1 MDKTVERN
9 VGIDVKI
16 SAKSNNVKGS
26 IGELSGYAIKFN
38 KPSVAEAPFTEYI
51 APHALDRVDMSKV
64 LVLYDHNYAN
74 VLGRVDAGTLDLS
87 IDKVGLKFTV
97 QVPDTSL
104 GRDVYANVK
113 AGNLKGMSFGFT
125 VAKGGDSWNRM
136 NTKPTRTINKIE
148 KINEISIVS
157 MPAYD
162 DTSVNVTRNFDSFK
176 KYKEQNYRQKV
187 IYYLDHM

>member
-9 VGIDVKI
+9 VGIDVEI
-16 SAKSNNVKGS
+16 SAKSNKVKGS

-51 APHALDRVDMSKV
+51 MSTALDHVDISKV
-64 LVLYDHNYAN
+64 LILYDHNYAN
-74 VLGRVDAGTLDLS
+74 VLGRVDAGTLELNVDN
-87 IDKVGLKFTV
+87 IGLKFKV

-125 VAKGGDSWNRM
+125 VAKGGDAWKRDG
-136 NTKPTRTINKIE
+136 KPVRVINKIDSLR
-148 KINEISIVS
+148 EISVVS
-157 MPAYD
+157 VPAYD
-162 DTSVNVTRNFDSFK
+162 DTSVLVTRSLDAFLLGE
-176 KYKEQNYRQKV
+176 KEQIYRAK
-187 IYYLDHM
+187 IKELLR

>member
-1 MDKTVERN
+1 
-9 VGIDVKI
+9 
-16 SAKSNNVKGS
+16 
-26 IGELSGYAIKFN
+26 
-38 KPSVAEAPFTEYI
+38 
-51 APHALDRVDMSKV
+51 
-64 LVLYDHNYAN
+64 
-74 VLGRVDAGTLDLS
+74 
-87 IDKVGLKFTV
+87 
-97 QVPDTSL
+97 
-104 GRDVYANVK
+104 
-113 AGNLKGMSFGFT
+113 MSFGFT